1 MKLIKTLCNTA
12 NGYGVF
18 TFVAIGV
25 PALYICRKPNIG
37 VKIMPTNEKAIFS
50 TLLKVQKQMQYH
62 NSLKM
67 LKL

>member
-1 MKLIKTLCNTA
+1 MQYSEQLW
-12 NGYGVF
+12 GFF

-25 PALYICRKPNIG
+25 PALYICRKPSVFLLYIFEA
-37 VKIMPTNEKAIFS
+37 KIMPTNEKAFFS
-50 TLLKVQKQMQYH
+50 TLLKVHKQMQYH

>member
-1 MKLIKTLCNTA
+1 M
-12 NGYGVF
+12 GFF

-37 VKIMPTNEKAIFS
+37 VKILDTNEKAIFS